1 MSKLSFRILKT
12 RGNARVGEIELNGV
26 KLTTP
31 VFMPVGT
38 KGTVKG
44 LVLDM
49 LRDPHYMGTK
59 VPPINL
65 ILANT
70 FHLYLRPGDQLIK
83 EAGGIHTFENRNQ
96 LILTDSGGFQAFSLW
111 TGGKGRDKGQGLDEE
126 WVKKRKPL
134 SKITAEWIKFRSIHD
149 GSQHFFSPEGCVDI
163 QMNIGSDIM
172 MMLDV
177 CSPPGISEK
186 KFKQQM
192 NLTHKRA
199 KQQYEHFQKVY
210 DKAKW
215 VLFPIVQWGLY
226 EEFRQE
232 SIDALTPFATDGIA
246 VGGVSVGESH
256 DDVARIVSFVGPKLP
271 QAVPHYLMGVGTE
284 AMIRHAIDNGFD
296 MFDCVL
302 PTRLGRH
309 GVAMTKDGN
318 IKLSNAQY
326 RDDHT
331 PLDPDSDCI
340 VSRNYTKAYLH
351 HLVRENEML
360 AWTLLSLHN
369 IWYLHNL
376 VETIKKEILE
386 S

>member
-1 MSKLSFRILKT
+1 MSKLSFRIIKT
-12 RGNARVGEIELNGV
+12 RWNARVGEIELNGV

-44 LVLDM
+44 IILDM

-70 FHLYLRPGDQLIK
+70 FHLYLRPGDKLVK
-83 EAGGIHTFENRNQ
+83 EAGGIHSFENWNQ
-96 LILTDSGGFQAFSLW
+96 LILTDSGGFQAFSLGQSGRESK
-111 TGGKGRDKGQGLDEE
+111 GGKSQKS
-126 WVKKRKPL
+126 KKPM
-134 SKITAEWIKFRSIHD
+134 SKITADGVKFRSIHD

-163 QMNIGSDIM
+163 QMNLGSDIM

-177 CSPPGISEK
+177 CSPPWISEK
-186 KFKQQM
+186 KFHQQM
-192 NLTHKRA
+192 NLTHKWA
-199 KQQYEHFQKVY
+199 KMQFEHFEKHY
-210 DKAKW
+210 DTARG

-226 EEFRQE
+226 EQFRQE
-232 SIDALTPFATDGIA
+232 SIDALTPFAKDGIA

-256 DDVARIVSFVGPKLP
+256 EDVARIVSYVGPKLP
-271 QAVPHYLMGVGTE
+271 EAVPHYLMGVGTE
-284 AMIRHAIDNGFD
+284 EMIRHAIENGFD
-296 MFDCVL
+296 MFDCVI

-309 GVAMTKDGN
+309 GVAMTKEGN
-318 IKLSNAQY
+318 IKLSNAKY
-326 RDDHT
+326 KNDHT
-331 PLDPDSDCI
+331 PLDPESDCI
-340 VSRNYTKAYLH
+340 TSRNYTKAYLH
-351 HLVRENEML
+351 HLVHENEML
-360 AWTLLSLHN
+360 AGTLLSLHN

>member
-1 MSKLSFRILKT
+1 MSKLSFRVLKT
-12 RGNARVGEIELNGV
+12 RWNARVGEIELNGV

-38 KGTVKG
+38 KATVKG
-44 LVLDM
+44 IVLDM
-49 LRDPHYMGTK
+49 LRDPHYMGTQ

-83 EAGGIHTFENRNQ
+83 EAGGVHKFENWNQ
-96 LILTDSGGFQAFSLW
+96 LILTDSGGFQAFSL
-111 TGGKGRDKGQGLDEE
+111 GAGNKNRESIPGQAT
-126 WVKKRKPL
+126 KKPL
-134 SKITAEWIKFRSIHD
+134 SKITEEGVKFRSIHD

-163 QMNIGSDIM
+163 QMNLGSDIM

-177 CSPPGISEK
+177 CSPPGISQK
-186 KFKQQM
+186 KFYQQM
-192 NLTHKRA
+192 QITHRWAKR
-199 KQQYEHFQKVY
+199 QYEHFMPKY
-210 DKAKW
+210 DDARG
-215 VLFPIVQWGLY
+215 VLFPIVQWGLF

-232 SIDALTPFATDGIA
+232 SIDALSPFATDGIA

-256 DDVARIVSFVGPKLP
+256 EDVARIVSFVWPKLP
-271 QAVPHYLMGVGTE
+271 QHVPHYLMWVGTE
-284 AMIRHAIDNGFD
+284 EMIRHAIENGFD

-309 GVAMTKDGN
+309 GVAMTKQGN
-318 IKLSNAQY
+318 IKLSNAKY
-326 RDDHT
+326 RDDHS
-331 PLDPDSDCI
+331 PLDPESDCI
-340 VSRNYTKAYLH
+340 TSRNYTKAYLH
-351 HLVRENEML
+351 HLIRENEML
-360 AWTLLSLHN
+360 GATLLSLHN

>member
-1 MSKLSFRILKT
+1 MSKLSFRVLKT
-12 RGNARVGEIELNGV
+12 RWNARVWEIELNGV

-38 KGTVKG
+38 KATVKG

-49 LRDPHYMGTK
+49 LRDPHYMGQK

-70 FHLYLRPGDQLIK
+70 FHLYLRPGHELIK
-83 EAGGIHTFENRNQ
+83 EAGGIHKFENWNQ
-96 LILTDSGGFQAFSLW
+96 LILTDSGGFQAFSL
-111 TGGKGRDKGQGLDEE
+111 GQAGRDDKGIKGQKS
-126 WVKKRKPL
+126 KKPM
-134 SKITAEWIKFRSIHD
+134 SKITADGVKFRSIHD
-149 GSQHFFSPEGCVDI
+149 GSQHFFSPEWCVDI
-163 QMNIGSDIM
+163 QMAIGSDIM

-177 CSPPGISEK
+177 CSPMGITKK
-186 KFKQQM
+186 KFHQQM
-192 NLTHKRA
+192 NLTHKWA
-199 KQQYEHFQKVY
+199 KMQYEHFEKIY
-210 DKAKW
+210 DQARG

-226 EEFRQE
+226 EDLRQE
-232 SIDALTPFATDGIA
+232 SIDALTPFAKDGIA

-271 QAVPHYLMGVGTE
+271 EAVPHYLMGVGTE
-284 AMIRHAIDNGFD
+284 EMIRHAIDNGFD

-309 GVAMTKDGN
+309 GVAMTKEGN
-318 IKLSNAQY
+318 IKLSNAKY
-326 RDDHT
+326 KNDHT
-331 PLDPDSDCI
+331 PLDPESDCI
-340 VSRNYTKAYLH
+340 VSRNYTKSYLH

-360 AWTLLSLHN
+360 AGTLLSLHN
-369 IWYLHNL
+369 IRYLHNL